1 MSSDGRYLI
10 DIGSHIEKRELRDII
25 QMYVLCSSTQHTHT
39 QQPLLEVH
47 LNTVSLLHSAFTP
60 TISTEILEKDN
71 HLFNFIVLATV
82 PINCFFTSLSI
93 INISFGYKYFSFLE
107 EKGHGTKLNGRTR
120 QGWRDLCKSRDK
132 LGLKLL
138 NNHVTVG
145 FELYAKG
152 FSLKVW

>member
-1 MSSDGRYLI
+1 MDNISLTLAQT
-10 DIGSHIEKRELRDII
+10 LRSVSCVILFRC
-25 QMYVLCSSTQHTHT
+25 MYFAPAHSIHTHT
-39 QQPLLEVH
+39 QPLLEVH
-47 LNTVSLLHSAFTP
+47 LNTVSLLHSAYTP

-120 QGWRDLCKSRDK
+120 QVWRDLCKSRDK

>member
-1 MSSDGRYLI
+1 MVEKKLLASVSSDGRYLI
-10 DIGSHIEKRELRDII
+10 DIGSNIEKRDII
-25 QMYVLCSSTQHTHT
+25 QMYVLCSSTQHAHT

-47 LNTVSLLHSAFTP
+47 LNTVSLLHSAYTP

-120 QGWRDLCKSRDK
+120 Q
-132 LGLKLL
+132 
-138 NNHVTVG
+138 V
-145 FELYAKG
+145 
-152 FSLKVW
+152 

>member
-10 DIGSHIEKRELRDII
+10 DIDSHIEKCELRDII
-25 QMYVLCSSTQHTHT
+25 QMHVLCSSTQHTHT

-47 LNTVSLLHSAFTP
+47 LNTVSLLHSAYTP